1 MKFNNF
7 NYYLNLIKENTTL
20 NSEKETKLEAYNK
33 KLQIYNA
40 KKNNFK
46 SIFSQPQER
55 WEDEA
60 KKIIDGNDYLSMK
73 WKLDKMEW
81 SLNELDDKLKNSEL
95 TSQEKTDIQTQINDN
110 KKQFNDNKK
119 EIDNKIR
126 QDLNIINNL

>member
-81 SLNELDDKLKNSEL
+81 SLNELDDKLKNGEL
-95 TSQEKTDIQTQINDN
+95 TSQEKTDIQNQINDN

-126 QDLNIINNL
+126 QDLNVINNL